1 MWLDR
6 IETFQKENKQI
17 LDIKFEL
24 HLVIYVKEILKDVVS
39 FSSKDETI
47 ATIDEKEYSF
57 DEFFYWWQI
66 DRFDEIISEEEIIF
80 NEFNELKKKIIS
92 GIQKVKQP
100 ESKETDTEEEKIKCQ
115 EKIKKNNE
123 KIQKLKDHLKSEA
136 ELSNHKI
143 NTLKS
148 FRSMYPTYESLRHF
162 VDHTQILIQNQKEIA

>member
-24 HLVIYVKEILKDVVS
+24 HLAIYVKEILKDVVT

-80 NEFNELKKKIIS
+80 NEF
-92 GIQKVKQP
+92 
-100 ESKETDTEEEKIKCQ
+100 
-115 EKIKKNNE
+115 
-123 KIQKLKDHLKSEA
+123 
-136 ELSNHKI
+136 
-143 NTLKS
+143 
-148 FRSMYPTYESLRHF
+148 
-162 VDHTQILIQNQKEIA
+162 

>member
-6 IETFQKENKQI
+6 IEIFQKENKQT

-24 HLVIYVKEILKDVVS
+24 HLAIYVKEVIKDVVI
-39 FSSKDETI
+39 FSLKDEPI
-47 ATIDEKEYSF
+47 VITIDKKEYSF

-100 ESKETDTEEEKIKCQ
+100 ESKETETEKEKLKCR
-115 EKIKKNNE
+115 EKVKKNNE
-123 KIQKLKDHLKSEA
+123 KIQKLKDHIKSEA

-148 FRSMYPTYESLRHF
+148 FRSMYPTCESLRHF
-162 VDHTQILIQNQKEIA
+162 IDHNQILIRNKK

>member
-24 HLVIYVKEILKDVVS
+24 HLAIYVKEVLKDVVT

-100 ESKETDTEEEKIKCQ
+100 ESKETDSEEEKLKCQ
-115 EKIKKNNE
+115 EKIKENNE
-123 KIQKLKDHLKSEA
+123 KIQKLNDHLKSEA

-148 FRSMYPTYESLRHF
+148 FRSMYPTCESLRRF
-162 VDHTQILIQNQKEIA
+162 IDHTQILIQNKK